1 MHELI
6 PLIREALDIDLPFE
20 ADTPLISSGVIDSFR
35 MAALVTTLESH
46 YGIHI
51 ELTQIGADNFDTV
64 RQMDLFIRTHV

>member
-35 MAALVTTLESH
+35 MAALVTALESH

>member
-6 PLIREALDIDLPFE
+6 SLIREALNIDLPLE

-35 MAALVTTLESH
+35 MAALLTALESH

-51 ELTQIGADNFDTV
+51 DLIQIGTDNFDTV
-64 RQMDLFIRTHV
+64 RQMYRFIGANL